1 MRNIEVTPEYTDQL
15 MREGKIARSADG
27 YCAIY
32 ATDAERDQLIADGE
46 LIREDDGIL
55 RVAHPSE
62 EDFFGPR
69 KDVPGPIGRDIVKFM
84 VDISP
89 EGRTIAGIREAV
101 VRTFCVRPDAITD
114 AMVRDAMAARAALAS
129 AAEGNSDLEA

>member
-1 MRNIEVTPEYTDQL
+1 
-15 MREGKIARSADG
+15 MREGKIARCADG

-62 EDFFGPR
+62 EDFFVPR
-69 KDVPGPIGRDIVKFM
+69 KDRPEPTVRDIVKLM
-84 VDISP
+84 VDIAP
-89 EGRTIAGIREAV
+89 EGTTVAGIR
-101 VRTFCVRPDAITD
+101 
-114 AMVRDAMAARAALAS
+114 
-129 AAEGNSDLEA
+129 